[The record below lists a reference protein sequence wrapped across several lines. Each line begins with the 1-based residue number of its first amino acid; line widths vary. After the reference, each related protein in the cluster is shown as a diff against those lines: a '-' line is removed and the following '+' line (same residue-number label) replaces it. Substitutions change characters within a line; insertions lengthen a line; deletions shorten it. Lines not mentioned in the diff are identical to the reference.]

1 LLGRLRIPRSIAGR
15 AGAWA
20 FVVAVAADAALARFR
35 WAIPTAPA
43 ARAAATP
50 GRPTRAP
57 PAGGEAFG
65 DTPE

>member
-1 LLGRLRIPRSIAGR
+1 
-15 AGAWA
+15 
-20 FVVAVAADAALARFR
+20 VAVAADAALARFR

-57 PAGGEAFG
+57 PAGG
-65 DTPE
+65 